1 MCTAICIHEK
11 CALFGRTLD
20 LEDSLGAGVVLTPRG
35 YDFGK
40 SITSRYAIVGMGIV
54 SEGRA
59 LYFDAMNEK
68 GLWVAALNFPTCSV
82 YRKVEKCKLNLASYE
97 ILPYILA
104 NFATAKE
111 AEENL
116 KELNITDKAFS
127 IKLPPTPLHW
137 IISDGKEALTLES
150 TEAGVRLVKNPVGIL
165 TNSPD
170 FDFHMTRLADFSTL
184 SACDGKNRL
193 TDFPITPYSRGLGAM
208 GLPGDF
214 SSSSRFVKAV
224 FLKRFTLTDRHKN
237 ADISRIFHILD
248 GISVPDG
255 CIITREGRPVR
266 TVYSS
271 VASPTEKTYYFTSYG
286 CRTPHAVRLDSEIT
300 ELKTFSIDR
309 DEIIEHLN

>member
-20 LEDSLGAGVVLTPRG
+20 LEDSLGAGVVVTPRG
-35 YDFGK
+35 FDFGEGIISK
-40 SITSRYAIVGMGIV
+40 NAIIGMGIV
-54 SEGRA
+54 NEGKA
-59 LYFDAMNEK
+59 LYFDAMNER
-68 GLWVAALNFPTCSV
+68 GLWVAALNFPTRAI
-82 YRKVEKCKLNLASYE
+82 YRKAEKSKLNLASYE
-97 ILPYILA
+97 ILPYILGK
-104 NFATAKE
+104 FATI
-111 AEENL
+111 EEVKDNL

-127 IKLPPTPLHW
+127 VKLPPTPLHW

-150 TEAGVRLVKNPVGIL
+150 TESGVRLVENPVGIL

-170 FDFHMTRLADFSTL
+170 FDYHMMRLADFSAV
-184 SACDGKNRL
+184 SAYDGENRL
-193 TDFPITPYSRGLGAM
+193 TDFPLVPYSRGLGAA

-224 FLKRFTLTDRHKN
+224 YLKRFTLAQRNKKSE
-237 ADISRIFHILD
+237 ISRIFHILD

-271 VASPTEKTYYFTSYG
+271 VASPADKTYYFTSYS
-286 CRTPHAVRLDSEIT
+286 CRTIHAVRLDSEIT
-300 ELKTFSIDR
+300 ELKSFSIDR
-309 DEIIEHLN
+309 DEQIECLN

>member
-1 MCTAICIHEK
+1 MCTAICIHGR

-20 LEDSLGAGVVLTPRG
+20 LEDSLGAGIVLTPRG
-35 YDFGK
+35 YGFGE
-40 SITSRYAIVGMGIV
+40 SIFSRYAIVGMGIV

-59 LYFDAMNEK
+59 LYFDAMNEM
-68 GLWVAALNFPTCSV
+68 GLWAAALNFPTCSV
-82 YRKVEKCKLNLASYE
+82 YRKAEKCKLNLASYE

-104 NFATAKE
+104 NFVTAKE
-111 AEENL
+111 AADNL

-127 IKLPPTPLHW
+127 VKLPPTPLHW
-137 IISDGKEALTLES
+137 IISDGKEALTIES
-150 TEAGVRLVKNPVGIL
+150 TERGVRLIENPVGVL

-184 SACDGKNRL
+184 SARDGKTRL
-193 TDFPITPYSRGLGAM
+193 TDFPIPPYSRGLGAM

-224 FLKRFTLTDRHKN
+224 YLKRFTLTERHKN
-237 ADISRIFHILD
+237 ADISRIFHVLD

-300 ELKTFSIDR
+300 ELKTFSIYR
-309 DEIIEHLN
+309 DEIIQHLN